1 MSSNQLTR
9 EAYDRLSAELEELRT
24 VGRTRI
30 AQAIE
35 AARAL
40 GDLSENGDYHAAKDE
55 QGRMEARI
63 RQLEAL
69 LKNPEIV
76 EERSTSDVAVGS
88 IVTIRFEGEDDTEQY
103 VVGNMAEASGDLH
116 AVSPDSPLG
125 SALMGKSA
133 GHTLEYETPNGAK
146 LKVEIVEVGA

>member
-9 EAYDRLSAELEELRT
+9 EAYDRLSAELEELTT

-76 EERSTSDVAVGS
+76 EGRSDVAGVGS
-88 IVTIRFEGEDDTEQY
+88 KVTVRFSDGYEDTFIV
-103 VVGNMAEASGDLH
+103 GDLAEKTAEH
-116 AVSPDSPLG
+116 DVMSPESPLG
-125 SALMGKSA
+125 KAL
-133 GHTLEYETPNGAK
+133 LGAK
-146 LKVEIVEVGA
+146 TGDTVSYSGPAGDEKVEILDIAT

>member
-9 EAYDRLSAELEELRT
+9 ETYDRLSAELKELTT
-24 VGRTRI
+24 VGRTRV
-30 AQAIE
+30 AQLIE
-35 AARAL
+35 TARAL

-76 EERSTSDVAVGS
+76 EGRSDVAGVGS
-88 IVTIRFEGEDDTEQY
+88 KVTIRFSDGYEDTFI
-103 VVGNMAEASGDLH
+103 VGDLSEKTAEH
-116 AVSPDSPLG
+116 DVMSPESPLG
-125 SALMGKSA
+125 KAL
-133 GHTLEYETPNGAK
+133 LGAK
-146 LKVEIVEVGA
+146 TGDTVSYSGPSGDEKVEILDIAT

>member
-1 MSSNQLTR
+1 MSVNQLTR
-9 EAYDRLSAELEELRT
+9 EAYDRLSVELEELTT
-24 VGRTRI
+24 VGRTKI

-76 EERSTSDVAVGS
+76 EERSTTEVGIGS
-88 IVTIRFEGEDDTEQY
+88 IVTIRFQGEDDTERY
-103 VVGNMAEASGDLH
+103 VVGNMAEASAELN

-125 SALMGKSA
+125 GALMGKTA
-133 GHTLEYETPNGAK
+133 GQTVEYEAPNGAS

>member
-30 AQAIE
+30 AQLIE
-35 AARAL
+35 TARAL

-69 LKNPEIV
+69 VKNPEIV
-76 EERSTSDVAVGS
+76 EERSTSDVGVGS
-88 IVTIRFEGEDDTEQY
+88 IVTIRFEGEDDTERY
-103 VVGNMAEASGDLH
+103 VVGNMAEASGGLN

-125 SALMGKSA
+125 AALIGKSA
-133 GHTLEYETPNGAK
+133 GQTVEYEAPSGAQ

>member
-1 MSSNQLTR
+1 MSVNQLTR
-9 EAYDRLSAELEELRT
+9 EAYDRLSAELEELTT
-24 VGRTRI
+24 VGRTKI

-76 EERSTSDVAVGS
+76 EERSTTEVGIGS
-88 IVTIRFEGEDDTEQY
+88 IVTIRFEGEHDTERY

-125 SALMGKSA
+125 GALIGKTA
-133 GHTLEYETPNGAK
+133 GQTVEYEAPNGAS

>member
-9 EAYDRLSAELEELRT
+9 EAYDRLSAELEELTT
-24 VGRTRI
+24 VGRTKI

-35 AARAL
+35 TARAL

-76 EERSTSDVAVGS
+76 EQRSTSEVAVGS
-88 IVTIRFEGEDDTEQY
+88 IVTIRFEGEDETERY
-103 VVGNMAEASGDLH
+103 VVGNMAESQGDLH

-125 SALMGKSA
+125 GALIGKSA
-133 GHTLEYETPNGAK
+133 GHTVEYEAPNGAQ
-146 LKVEIVEVGA
+146 LKVEIVEVGG

>member
-1 MSSNQLTR
+1 MSVNQLTR
-9 EAYDRLSAELEELRT
+9 EAYDRLSAELEELTT
-24 VGRTRI
+24 VGRTKI

-69 LKNPEIV
+69 LKDPEIV
-76 EERSTSDVAVGS
+76 EQRSTTEVGIGS
-88 IVTIRFEGEDDTEQY
+88 IVTIRFEGEDDTERY
-103 VVGNMAEASGDLH
+103 VVGNMAEAQGDLH
-116 AVSPDSPLG
+116 AVSPDSPMG
-125 SALMGKSA
+125 GALIGKSA
-133 GHTLEYETPNGAK
+133 GQTVEYEAPNGNM